1 MNYVILEF
9 NGSGAE
15 PNHVYNAGYSLF
27 EAYEEILKHWK
38 ALYKISKPG
47 DSVLVVVKRKKEGSD
62 EKEDVTLSGQMMK
75 LPVRK
80 YNLLNF
86 KTDITPQ
93 QKLVQDSWL
102 AATQ

>member
-1 MNYVILEF
+1 MGDEIQSINGIDF
-9 NGSGAE
+9 NSK
-15 PNHVYNAGYSLF
+15 NAN
-27 EAYEEILKHWK
+27 ATIV

-102 AATQ
+102 AAAQ